1 MKVSTTRKLVT
12 IHRWAG
18 IALCVP
24 LVMVALSG
32 TLLLFRDSLWV
43 PAEWRAQ
50 AWDMAAADGGLAAAL
65 DEAGDWSYADVAR
78 PGRAFHT
85 VGFDDGR
92 AVQAVLVPGSALQ
105 APPVRL
111 AIELWLFDLHTRLW
125 LGEGGRAAV
134 RVVGPAAF
142 LSVVIGLVLWW
153 PRRRTWR
160 AADLARGP
168 TTRPALIKLHLAWGG
183 AVVIVLLPLV
193 LSGALMAHN
202 PTIRAWLKPL
212 SPPAGPLAAE
222 VTALRFESGDLAGAI
237 AAARA
242 VWPDG
247 QLTQLSRP
255 PAGATTLSLKFRLP
269 GERHPNGRST
279 ISVDLATGAV
289 TALRDARR
297 GGIPAAYD
305 DLLYGFHIAEL
316 GGTAQAWAWFAGG
329 AGLLLLAVTGLVSW
343 WRRPRRARNA
353 PGAAGTGPG

>member
-1 MKVSTTRKLVT
+1 MKTSTTRKLVT

-18 IALCVP
+18 VALCLP
-24 LVMVALSG
+24 LVLIALSG

-43 PAEWRAQ
+43 PPEWRAQ
-50 AWDMAAADGGLAAAL
+50 AWDAAAADETLAAAL
-65 DEAGDWSYADVAR
+65 DEAGTWLYADLAR
-78 PGRAFHT
+78 PGRAFHA
-85 VGFDDGR
+85 VGFDDGSDV
-92 AVQAVLVPGSALQ
+92 AVVPVAGSGLQ
-105 APPVRL
+105 SPPARL
-111 AIELWLFDLHTRLW
+111 AVELRLFDLHTRLW
-125 LGEGGRAAV
+125 LGEAGRTAV

-142 LSVVIGLVLWW
+142 LSVVIGLILWW

-168 TTRPALIKLHLAWGG
+168 TTRPALLKLHLAWGG
-183 AVVIVLLPLV
+183 AVVVILLPLV

-202 PTIRAWLKPL
+202 PAIRAWLKPL
-212 SPPAGPLAAE
+212 SPPAEPLPAGVASM
-222 VTALRFESGDLAGAI
+222 RFEPGDLGAAI
-237 AAARA
+237 AVARA

-247 QLTQLSRP
+247 RLTQLSRT
-255 PAGATTLSLKFRLP
+255 ASGSTKLTLKFRLP

-279 ISVDLATGAV
+279 ISVELATGTV

-305 DLLYGFHIAEL
+305 DLLYGFHIADL
-316 GGTAQAWAWFAGG
+316 GGLAQAWAWLAGG

-353 PGAAGTGPG
+353 PHAS